1 MNIGELIRMCR
12 RRWLVLIP
20 ALVIVLI
27 ATVGAYVETPNKYQ
41 SSVQMTMLNSEA
53 VTNSLGDLGNPYL
66 SFSQA
71 LSSDVDLLTRL
82 LTSDASA
89 QALAA
94 QGVTESYT
102 AAFANNA
109 LGPFMLMTLT
119 GSNRAHVSQAINQLV
134 TFAQQ
139 RWYAL
144 QRSNYAPAN
153 SIVRLVLIAP
163 PSTPSPVRKTK
174 IELVGGV
181 FIGGIV
187 IAFILVAILDNVL
200 ENRRRRQMLLAR
212 ESRERADQVPSMR

>member
-12 RRWLVLIP
+12 RRWLVAVS
-20 ALVIVLI
+20 ALVVVVIV
-27 ATVGAYVETPNKYQ
+27 TVGAWVGTPTKYQ

-66 SFSQA
+66 SLSQA
-71 LSSDVDLLTRL
+71 LSADVDLLTRL

-89 QALAA
+89 QQLAER
-94 QGVTESYT
+94 GVTESYT

-119 GSNRAHVSQAINQLV
+119 GPNRAHVSQAMNQLV

-139 RWYAL
+139 RWYNL
-144 QRSNYAPAN
+144 QRSNYAPVN
-153 SIVRLVLIAP
+153 SIVRLVVIAP

-187 IAFILVAILDNVL
+187 ITLILVAVVDNVMG
-200 ENRRRRQMLLAR
+200 NRKRRRALQAR
-212 ESRERADQVPSMR
+212 DSRERATQVPSMR

>member
-12 RRWLVLIP
+12 RRWLVAAS
-20 ALVIVLI
+20 ALVVVVIV
-27 ATVGAYVETPNKYQ
+27 TVGAWAGTPTKYQ

-66 SFSQA
+66 SLSQA
-71 LSSDVDLLTRL
+71 LSADVDLLTRL

-89 QALAA
+89 QQLAA
-94 QGVTESYT
+94 RGVTESYT

-119 GSNRAHVSQAINQLV
+119 GPNRAHVSQAMNQLV

-139 RWYAL
+139 RWYNL
-144 QRSNYAPAN
+144 QRSNYAPPN
-153 SIVRLVLIAP
+153 SIVRLVVIAP

-187 IAFILVAILDNVL
+187 ITLILVAVVDNVMG
-200 ENRRRRQMLLAR
+200 NRRRRRALQAR
-212 ESRERADQVPSMR
+212 DSRERAAQVPSMR